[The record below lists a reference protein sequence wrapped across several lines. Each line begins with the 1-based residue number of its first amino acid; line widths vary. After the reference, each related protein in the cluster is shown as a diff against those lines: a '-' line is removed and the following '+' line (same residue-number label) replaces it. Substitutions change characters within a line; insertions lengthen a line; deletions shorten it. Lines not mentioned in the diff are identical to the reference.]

1 MTAAAIRDA
10 QPAPQPSL
18 ITSLL
23 LREQHFGI
31 AEEKPWGSH
40 VSGMAIEDLFAQGIF
55 PPLYGRSQRFPEGE
69 SQDELHGRAQKFV
82 WETLLPK
89 IRQAAMEKVPEIH
102 VAIVSHGLFIDELIA
117 TLFEL
122 ETQQST
128 RFTFHGS
135 LRNTAW
141 TRIHVEMKVI
151 SIAVSET

>member
-10 QPAPQPSL
+10 QSAPKPSL

-31 AEEKPWGSH
+31 AEQKPWGSS

-55 PPLYGRSQRFPEGE
+55 PQLYGRSQRFPEGE
-69 SQDELHGRAQKFV
+69 SQDDLHGRAQKFV
-82 WETLLPK
+82 RETLLPQ
-89 IRQAAMEKVPEIH
+89 IRQAAMEKVPEMH
-102 VAIVSHGLFIDELIA
+102 VAIVSHGMFITELIA

-122 ETQQST
+122 ETLQST
-128 RFTFHGS
+128 LSTFHGD
-135 LRNTAW
+135 LQNTAW

-151 SIAVSET
+151 SIAVSKT